1 MSEQRYDRSPDDIG
15 NLVEIGH
22 VNVNIASQA
31 DATDFYITALGLT
44 RDPFLMTGTSNM
56 WINAGRHQ
64 LHLPTADRAQNLR
77 GAIGIV
83 VPEPAALRTRLT
95 RGGYAY
101 EDTADGLE
109 TRSPWG
115 TRIRAHAPAARFGPI
130 TLGIAYVEFDAPAGS
145 AAAIARFYAEIIG
158 APAILD
164 AAERSARVR
173 AGDQHLVFRE
183 RDAPLPPYDGH
194 HIQVYVADFSA
205 PHRRLGERGLI
216 SRESG
221 PHEYRFVDI
230 VSLDD
235 GRPLL
240 QLEHEVRSLRH
251 PLFGRTLVNR
261 DPAVDPITY
270 VPGREAYVWA
280 SDAR

>member
-1 MSEQRYDRSPDDIG
+1 VSEQRYDRSADDVG

-22 VNVNIASQA
+22 VNVNIANQA
-31 DATDFYITALGLT
+31 DATDFYVTALGLT
-44 RDPFLMTGTSNM
+44 RDPFLMTGTGNM
-56 WINAGRHQ
+56 WVNVGRHQ
-64 LHLPTADRAQNLR
+64 LHLPTAERAQCLR
-77 GAIGIV
+77 GCVGIV
-83 VPEPAALRTRLT
+83 VPDLGALRARLT

-101 EDTADGLE
+101 ADTADGLE
-109 TRSPWG
+109 ARSPWG
-115 TRIRAHAPAARFGPI
+115 NRIRAHAPDARFGPI
-130 TLGIAYVEFDAPAGS
+130 TLGLGYVEFDAPAGS
-145 AAAIARFYAEIIG
+145 AAEIARFYTEIVG

-164 AAERSARVR
+164 AEKRTASIR
-173 AGDQHLVFRE
+173 AGDQQLVFRE
-183 RDAPLPPYDGH
+183 SDAPLPAYDGY
-194 HIQVYVADFSA
+194 HIQVYLADFSA

-251 PLFGRTLVNR
+251 PLFGRALVNR
-261 DPAVDPITY
+261 DPALNPIAY
-270 VPGREAYVWA
+270 VSGREAYVWA
-280 SDAR
+280 SDAH